1 MANSDILYCDSN
13 CDCHSCSKCIHYGDC
28 IDSDD
33 FDFDFDDLNWT
44 YIYASEEDK
53 EA

>member
-33 FDFDFDDLNWT
+33 FDFDDLNWT